1 MKQHIEQLRRSLETW
16 RSVILTTHV
25 GPDCDGL
32 GSELAFASF
41 LRKRGLSVS
50 VINCSETPEPYR
62 FLDPDGSI
70 LHYNPA
76 RHDNIIADAD
86 AIIVLDTNQPGR
98 LASMAAPIQSSKA
111 AKVVIDHHL
120 DSDPFADLYLIDDS
134 SAATGEI
141 IYRILEALNGL
152 PMDKTSAEA
161 LYVAIMTDTGSFRFP
176 KTDADLHR
184 VIAALIE
191 QGADPVQAYQK
202 VYEQDPPNRV
212 QLLGKVLGGLATAH
226 EGAVA
231 YITVSAS
238 MFRETST
245 READVERFV
254 PYTLRI
260 KGVQIGLMF
269 TELPGLIKISFRSK
283 GDIPINKLAQEF
295 GGNGH
300 KNAAGA
306 RISGASLQAVVEQVI
321 ERSRHYL
328 PT

>member
-1 MKQHIEQLRRSLETW
+1 MKQHIEQLRRSLGTW
-16 RSVILTTHV
+16 KSVVLTTHV
-25 GPDCDGL
+25 SPDCDGL

-41 LRKRGLSVS
+41 LRKRGLSVA

-70 LHYNPA
+70 QHYNPA
-76 RHDNIIADAD
+76 RHDSSIADAD

-98 LASMAAPIQSSKA
+98 LASMAAPILSSKA

-120 DSDPFADLYLIDDS
+120 DSDPFADLYLMDDS

-152 PMDKTSAEA
+152 PMDKASAEA

-191 QGADPVQAYQK
+191 QGADPVKAYQK

-212 QLLGKVLGGLATAH
+212 QLLGKVLGGLSTAH
-226 EGAVA
+226 RGAVA
-231 YITVSAS
+231 YITVSAA

-245 READVERFV
+245 GEADVERFV

-306 RISGASLQAVVEQVI
+306 RISGASLQSAVEQVI